1 MLKKNMRNTRSL
13 SERQK
18 KSHEKQA
25 RDQSVLKTTS
35 ASQAHHQRD
44 RKKQVKNS
52 IGSVMASVIVS
63 SAIGRRFELRPGQ
76 NKDYEIGMCCFSAK
90 DATLR
95 RKTKTT

>member
-44 RKKQVKNS
+44 RKKQVKH
-52 IGSVMASVIVS
+52 I
-63 SAIGRRFELRPGQ
+63 
-76 NKDYEIGMCCFSAK
+76 
-90 DATLR
+90 ATSL
-95 RKTKTT
+95 